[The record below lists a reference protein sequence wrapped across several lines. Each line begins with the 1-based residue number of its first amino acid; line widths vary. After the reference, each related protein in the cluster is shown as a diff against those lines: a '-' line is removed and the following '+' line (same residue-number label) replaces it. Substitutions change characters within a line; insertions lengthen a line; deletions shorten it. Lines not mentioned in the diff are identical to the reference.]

1 MNARYS
7 YRVVDGRYIT
17 GADDLERR
25 LNEQGQS
32 GWKLVSVNLAGDYIL
47 VSEQPRQTIEVPRS
61 FRPIKLTKRQI
72 DVVRL
77 LSEGM
82 SNRKISQVLGLKE
95 QSIKNLVSGAMKN
108 LQAEN
113 RTQLVLR
120 YLEMA
125 GPEIVGDR

>member
-1 MNARYS
+1 
-7 YRVVDGRYIT
+7 
-17 GADDLERR
+17 
-25 LNEQGQS
+25 
-32 GWKLVSVNLAGDYIL
+32 
-47 VSEQPRQTIEVPRS
+47 
-61 FRPIKLTKRQI
+61 
-72 DVVRL
+72 
-77 LSEGM
+77 M

-125 GPEIVGDR
+125 GPELVGDR